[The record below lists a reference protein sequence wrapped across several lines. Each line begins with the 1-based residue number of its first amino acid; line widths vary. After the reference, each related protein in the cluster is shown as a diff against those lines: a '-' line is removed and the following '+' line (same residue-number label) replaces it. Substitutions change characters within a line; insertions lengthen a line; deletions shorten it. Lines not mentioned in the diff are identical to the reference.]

1 MNLGILGG
9 TFDPV
14 HCGHLAIAEEA
25 QRQIGLEE
33 VIFVP
38 AGRPYFKD
46 PLGISPAQERLKML
60 ELALTET
67 GKFKISLLEIER
79 EGPSYAVDTLLQL
92 RGQYGAGTGLY
103 FILGWDSVMSLP
115 LWRDPRKLLGLCRIV
130 GAPRPGFD
138 QTDLS
143 ELEKKLP
150 GITGNLIILTGP
162 YLDISSSD
170 IRRRVRLGL
179 PYADMVP
186 ARVSEYIR
194 KKNLYRQA
202 GVAS

>member
-38 AGRPYFKD
+38 AGHPYFKD
-46 PLGISPAQERLKML
+46 PLGISPAPERLKML
-60 ELALTET
+60 ELALVERVN
-67 GKFKISLLEIER
+67 FQISLLEIER

-92 RGQYGAGTGLY
+92 HERYGTGTGLY
-103 FILGWDSVMSLP
+103 FILGWDSLMSLP
-115 LWRDPRKLLGLCRIV
+115 LWRDPEKLLALCRIV
-130 GAPRPGFD
+130 GAPRPGFF
-138 QTDLS
+138 QPDLS
-143 ELEKKLP
+143 QLENQLP
-150 GITGNLIILTGP
+150 GVTDNLIILKGP
-162 YLDISSSD
+162 CLDISSSD

-179 PYADMVP
+179 PFADRVP
-186 ARVSEYIR
+186 AGVAEYIR
-194 KKNLYRQA
+194 EKGLYRGPA
-202 GVAS
+202 